1 MARTFSAEEI
11 AAEAGVPQDR
21 IAWLVSIG
29 IVNPSQTGT
38 MRFGDVFRAKLVSAL
53 LDAGLP
59 EAVLE
64 RAAAEGWLNLDH
76 VDAYLPNEPS
86 PRSSRTFA
94 DFVTSGGPSASLL
107 PSVYEVLELPRPDPS
122 VPIHVDEEAMFERF
136 LEGWRLASGDEV
148 LLRAARLLGEGTR
161 EVAIGWTELL
171 DEQMGRPAQ
180 ERMLRGEIDRFPR
193 EVTLAVAALVRL
205 APEMFAWLSSRY
217 IEQRF
222 VAGIVEGVE
231 RYLAS
236 HELVPMPQSQP
247 PPAIVFVDL
256 SGFTRLTEERGDDA
270 AVRSATTLQR
280 YADAVAT
287 RRGGRLVKLLGDGA
301 LLRFSEVKH
310 GVEAALDLVEI
321 MGAAGSLSAHAGI
334 HAGPVIERDLDLF
347 GRTVNLASRIA
358 SVAGPGEVL
367 ASRAVV
373 EAADDASLRFER
385 VDERTFKGISD
396 PVTLFRAW
404 RDAR

>member
-11 AAEAGVPQDR
+11 AVEAGVPQGR

-29 IVNPSQTGT
+29 IVKPSQSGT
-38 MRFGDVFRAKLVSAL
+38 LRFGDVFRAKLVSAL

-76 VDAYLPNEPS
+76 VDAYLPNELS
-86 PRSSRTFA
+86 PRSSRAFA
-94 DFVTSGGPSASLL
+94 DFVTSEGPSASLL

-122 VPIHVDEEAMFERF
+122 VPIHADEEAMFERF
-136 LEGWRLASGDEV
+136 LEGWRLASGDDV
-148 LLRAARLLGEGTR
+148 LLRAARLLAEGTR

-171 DEQMGRPAQ
+171 DEQMGHPAQ

-193 EVTLAVAALVRL
+193 EVTLAVATLVRL
-205 APEMFAWLSSRY
+205 APEMFAWLSYRY

-231 RYLAS
+231 RFLAS
-236 HELVPMPQSQP
+236 HELVPMPQSQAL
-247 PPAIVFVDL
+247 PAIVFVDL

-280 YADAVAT
+280 HADAVAT

-301 LLRFSEVKH
+301 LLRFSEVQH
-310 GVEAALDLVEI
+310 GVDAGLDLVEI
-321 MGAAGSLSAHAGI
+321 LGAAGSLSAHAGI
-334 HAGPVIERDLDLF
+334 HTGPVIERDLDLF
-347 GRTVNLASRIA
+347 GGTVNLASRIA
-358 SVAGPGEVL
+358 SVAGPREVL

-373 EAADDASLRFER
+373 EAVDDASLRFER
-385 VDERTFKGISD
+385 VDERSLKGISD
-396 PVTLFRAW
+396 PVTLFRVW